1 MPFNTRRNSMSGGAM
16 PLSYVNSTYREPSAW
31 AGSNVLGSQPGLA
44 RPVLNATGGM
54 RRMRKRSTR
63 KRSTRKGK
71 RSTRKRSTRKGKRH
85 GGFYPGVMGP
95 FLQNATRLVP
105 ATVISGYKMVKNYK
119 RSRSNRSNKN
129 RK

>member
-1 MPFNTRRNSMSGGAM
+1 MPCNTRRNSLRGGAM
-16 PLSYVNSTYREPSAW
+16 PLSYVNSAYREPSAW

-63 KRSTRKGK
+63 KRSTRK
-71 RSTRKRSTRKGKRH
+71 RSTRKGKRH

-95 FLQNATRLVP
+95 FLQNASRLVP
-105 ATVISGYKMVKNYK
+105 ATVVSGYKMVKNYK
-119 RSRSNRSNKN
+119 RSRSNRSRKN

>member
-1 MPFNTRRNSMSGGAM
+1 MSCNTRRNSLRGGVM
-16 PLSYVNSTYREPSAW
+16 PLSYVNSAYREPSAW

-44 RPVLNATGGM
+44 RPVLNATGGA
-54 RRMRKRSTR
+54 RRMRSKTRRTR
-63 KRSTRKGK
+63 KHRTHR
-71 RSTRKRSTRKGKRH
+71 R

-95 FLQNATRLVP
+95 FLQNATRLLP

-119 RSRSNRSNKN
+119 RSRSNRSSKN